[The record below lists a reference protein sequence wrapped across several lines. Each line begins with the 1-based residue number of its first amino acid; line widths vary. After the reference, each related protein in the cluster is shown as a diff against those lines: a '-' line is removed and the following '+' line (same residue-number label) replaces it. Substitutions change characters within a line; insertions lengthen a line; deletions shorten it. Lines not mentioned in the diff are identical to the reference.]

1 MHYYLNNLYVRFLLG
16 WCLVVLALKV
26 NSQPTVETHHVEVTY
41 NKTSN
46 IVFPTVIKSVDRG
59 SRDVIVQKA
68 KGVGNV
74 LQLKAGKENF
84 PETNL
89 TVITSDGTLHQFTV
103 NYSDEQASLAI
114 HFNNSENPVPLAFET
129 ELTDTH

>member
-1 MHYYLNNLYVRFLLG
+1 MMYFLNNFYIRIILWAFF
-16 WCLVVLALKV
+16 VLAATKAE
-26 NSQPTVETHHVEVTY
+26 SQPVVESHNVEITY
-41 NKTSN
+41 NKTSSL
-46 IVFPTVIKSVDRG
+46 IFPTIIKSVDRG

-89 TVITSDGTLHQFTV
+89 TVITSDGTLHQ
-103 NYSDEQASLAI
+103 
-114 HFNNSENPVPLAFET
+114 
-129 ELTDTH
+129 